1 MNEATPQTTTLKRIF
16 ATGSFAKNWAY
27 LFTSSVFSQAL
38 GMISLI
44 RVARVLEP
52 AGYGYVNIVQ
62 TSARMGMVIVRI
74 INSYT
79 NK

>member
-1 MNEATPQTTTLKRIF
+1 MNEAAAQTTTLRRIF

-27 LFTSSVFSQAL
+27 LFTSSVFSQAF

-44 RVARVLEP
+44 RVARLLAP
-52 AGYGYVNIVQ
+52 AGYGYFNIVQ
-62 TSARMGMVIVRI
+62 TSAHMGMVIVRI
-74 INSYT
+74 INSNT